1 MRDDDDR
8 VQTVV
13 LQRVVVNGV
22 VVLLRVFAGPVAMM
36 PVRRRGGGDDDVFRI
51 VVAAAFRQEGLCR
64 LFGRR
69 GYRVGAAPGFD
80 VWMDALH
87 NFHQNQRDATDE
99 TEHRGVL

>member
-1 MRDDDDR
+1 MGDDDDR
-8 VQTVV
+8 VQRVEV
-13 LQRVVVNGV
+13 LQRVVNGV
-22 VVLLRVFAGPVAMM
+22 VVLRVFAGPV
-36 PVRRRGGGDDDVFRI
+36 VFRI
-51 VVAAAFRQEGLCR
+51 VVAAAFRQEEGLCR

>member
-8 VQTVV
+8 VQRVVV
-13 LQRVVVNGV
+13 LQRVVNG